1 VARSSAGRAYDVLKR
16 QLLRG
21 TIKPGQRIVVEEV
34 CSRLGVSRTPVREA
48 LVALDREGLVQTVPR
63 RGYFAREISFR
74 EALDAYQLRMIL
86 EPIAT
91 ALAARRI
98 GQKELDVLR
107 RLIDSSAGGTSD
119 IGTLLEM
126 NRSFHVLIA
135 KSAGNERLARVMA
148 DLMDDMERLVYVEF
162 DAQHTPSDRRNEH
175 LNIVDSLEQGSRSC
189 SQRCPGDLYKR
200 FGTPGGQGK
209 GRIRDPRAAHRDR
222 RNDAGDRRV
231 GREPVRFT
239 RKRTSQREE
248 ATLRDAMKPIR
259 TEGKSRL
266 ALCMEALARKL

>member
-162 DAQHTPSDRRNEH
+162 DAQHTPSDWRNEH
-175 LNIVDSLEQGSRSC
+175 LSIVDSLESRDPDRAASAARATFIRDSGLLAGRAKAEFETLGLRIATEEMTPEIVGSDGSRSA
-189 SQRCPGDLYKR
+189 SQERGRPREKKR
-200 FGTPGGQGK
+200 
-209 GRIRDPRAAHRDR
+209 RSA
-222 RNDAGDRRV
+222 
-231 GREPVRFT
+231 T
-239 RKRTSQREE
+239 R
-248 ATLRDAMKPIR
+248 
-259 TEGKSRL
+259 
-266 ALCMEALARKL
+266 